1 MQYDY
6 YRFYCPIYRQK
17 CCALTWMLTSITF
30 LTRQIFNSIYIHY
43 TSRAVL
49 VDTIVCEARDASDE
63 NEREEDERN
72 VN

>member
-1 MQYDY
+1 MSNLQA
-6 YRFYCPIYRQK
+6 K
-17 CCALTWMLTSITF
+17 MLCTYMDVNFNNFFDTSNF
-30 LTRQIFNSIYIHY
+30 QQHY

-49 VDTIVCEARDASDE
+49 VDTIVCKARDASDE

>member
-1 MQYDY
+1 MDVNFNNFFDTSNFQQY
-6 YRFYCPIYRQK
+6 
-17 CCALTWMLTSITF
+17 
-30 LTRQIFNSIYIHY
+30 Y

-49 VDTIVCEARDASDE
+49 VDAIVCEARDASDE

>member
-1 MQYDY
+1 
-6 YRFYCPIYRQK
+6 
-17 CCALTWMLTSITF
+17 MLCTYMDVNFNNFFDTSNF
-30 LTRQIFNSIYIHY
+30 QQHY

-49 VDTIVCEARDASDE
+49 VDTIVCKARDASDE